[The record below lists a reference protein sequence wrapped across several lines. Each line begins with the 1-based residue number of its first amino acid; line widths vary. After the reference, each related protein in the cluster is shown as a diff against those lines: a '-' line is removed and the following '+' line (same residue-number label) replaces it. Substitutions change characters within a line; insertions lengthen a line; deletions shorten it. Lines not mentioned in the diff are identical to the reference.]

1 MISTPFSCNTPSCVC
16 RVFVSV
22 SKPLVQQDPGV
33 RKTKETQSRN
43 PIPGH
48 MPLRNVVHWRIFSL
62 VASSFLASSSLC
74 YSQQRLYLLI
84 CFSPN
89 HWTDGGFIR
98 EQFSWSGQNN
108 GALIRVPPAA
118 TAGQRFLWIPNMEQL
133 PLSWS
138 ACGMSYTQSIFM
150 QPQLSERKRCWGH
163 CLQRPKLLGWLAW
176 ESLSSRPGLC
186 LPSTCNLWI
195 AQVWKVFRKASNF
208 SLKGKKKKE
217 GKRKRKRQG

>member
-48 MPLRNVVHWRIFSL
+48 MPFRNVVHWRIFSL

-138 ACGMSYTQSIFM
+138 ACGMSTGLLHPKHFHAATALWKETLLRTPPATPQATGVTSMRESFFQAWAVFAFHMQSVNSSS
-150 QPQLSERKRCWGH
+150 L
-163 CLQRPKLLGWLAW
+163 
-176 ESLSSRPGLC
+176 ES
-186 LPSTCNLWI
+186 
-195 AQVWKVFRKASNF
+195 V
-208 SLKGKKKKE
+208 
-217 GKRKRKRQG
+217 